1 MGEEIQVAHSNSSS
15 NFDTQGT
22 GLPKGSRPFPD
33 IKANV
38 KIPAGTRAILLD
50 AGGTLFRPF
59 PSVGYYYSEVAAK
72 HGCQVGVKEV
82 EAAFRR
88 VWSEH
93 DGIGDL
99 RSQSDEKVEKE
110 FWRKIVTAVFQDF
123 KGLRAFDPF
132 FDELH
137 TLFAEP
143 GVWKLYPEVKDVL
156 QAFKEKKFII
166 GMVSNWDSRLLKL
179 CEGLGIDRYF
189 DFKIISAVF
198 GAAKPNPKIFEEA
211 LKKANVSAGEAV
223 HIGDSLEDDV
233 RGAHLAGI
241 KAIWLDRSARHATLA
256 KDHQDFVTVI
266 RDLRELI

>member
-1 MGEEIQVAHSNSSS
+1 MGRTSSPNSNQFSTKLKLGQSLS
-15 NFDTQGT
+15 
-22 GLPKGSRPFPD
+22 PFRKKISD
-33 IKANV
+33 KD
-38 KIPAGTRAILLD
+38 KIPAGTKAILLD

-59 PSVGYYYSEVAAK
+59 PSVGHHYSEVAGK
-72 HGCQVGVKEV
+72 YGCRVSATEV

-93 DGIGDL
+93 DGLGDL
-99 RSQSDEKVEKE
+99 RSHSDEKIEKE
-110 FWRKIVTAVFQDF
+110 FWRKIVKAVFKDF
-123 KGLRAFDPF
+123 KGLKAFDSF

-143 GVWKLYPEVKDVL
+143 GVWKLYPETEEVLRLLKDRGYIL
-156 QAFKEKKFII
+156 

-179 CEGLGIDRYF
+179 CQGLGIDRYF
-189 DFKIISAVF
+189 DFKVISAVF

-211 LKKANVSAGEAV
+211 LRIANVPVGEV
-223 HIGDSLEDDV
+223 IHVGDSLEDDV

-241 KAIWLDRSARHATLA
+241 KAIWLDRSGRHATLT

-266 RDLRELI
+266 KDLSELL

>member
-1 MGEEIQVAHSNSSS
+1 VPSS
-15 NFDTQGT
+15 
-22 GLPKGSRPFPD
+22 RR
-33 IKANV
+33 
-38 KIPAGTRAILLD
+38 IPAGTRAIFFD

-59 PSVGYYYSEVAAK
+59 PSVGHYYSEVAGK
-72 HGCQVGVKEV
+72 HGCKVGAGEV

-99 RSQSDEKVEKE
+99 RSQSNEKVEKE
-110 FWRKIVTAVFQDF
+110 FWRKIVTAVFKDF
-123 KGLRAFDPF
+123 HGLKAFDPF

-143 GVWKLYPEVKDVL
+143 GVWKLYPEVEEVL
-156 QAFKEKKFII
+156 RSFKQKKFII

-179 CEGLGIDRYF
+179 SKGLGIDAYF
-189 DFKIISAVF
+189 DFKVISAVF
-198 GAAKPNPKIFEEA
+198 GAAKPDPKIFQEA
-211 LKKANVSAGEAV
+211 LKQANVRADEAV
-223 HIGDSLEDDV
+223 HVGDSLEDDV

-241 KAIWLDRSARHATLA
+241 KAIWLDRSNRHKTLTQ
-256 KDHQDFVTVI
+256 DHQDFVTVI

>member
-1 MGEEIQVAHSNSSS
+1 MPVAKNS
-15 NFDTQGT
+15 
-22 GLPKGSRPFPD
+22 
-33 IKANV
+33 
-38 KIPAGTRAILLD
+38 KIPSGTKAIFLD

-59 PSVGYYYSEVAAK
+59 PSVGYHYSEVAGK
-72 HGCQVGVKEV
+72 HGCKVSAEEI

-88 VWSEH
+88 VWGQH
-93 DGIGDL
+93 DSIGDL
-99 RSQSDEKVEKE
+99 RSHSDEKIEKE
-110 FWRKIVTAVFQDF
+110 FWRKIVTAVFKDCA
-123 KGLRAFDPF
+123 GLKAFEPF

-143 GVWKLYPEVKDVL
+143 GVWKLYPEVEEVL
-156 QAFKEKKFII
+156 RSLKKKKFVI

-179 CEGLGIDRYF
+179 CKGLGIDPYF
-189 DFKIISAVF
+189 DFKVISAVF

-211 LKKANVSAGEAV
+211 LKLAHVRAEEAV

-241 KAIWLDRSARHATLA
+241 KSIWLDRSGRHATLA

-266 RDLRELI
+266 KDLRELIQE

>member
-1 MGEEIQVAHSNSSS
+1 MANNS
-15 NFDTQGT
+15 
-22 GLPKGSRPFPD
+22 
-33 IKANV
+33 
-38 KIPAGTRAILLD
+38 KIPVGTKAILFD

-59 PSVGYYYSEVAAK
+59 PSVGHYYSTVAAK
-72 HGCQVGVKEV
+72 HGCRVGVDEV

-99 RSQSDEKVEKE
+99 RSHSDEKIEKE
-110 FWRKIVTAVFQDF
+110 FWRKIVTAVFKDF
-123 KGLRAFDPF
+123 QGLKAFDPF

-137 TLFAEP
+137 DLFAEP
-143 GVWKLYPEVKDVL
+143 RVWKLYPEVEEVL
-156 QAFKEKKFII
+156 RSLQKKKFIL

-189 DFKIISAVF
+189 DFKVISAVF

-211 LKKANVSAGEAV
+211 LKQANVPAHAAIHV
-223 HIGDSLEDDV
+223 GDSLEDDV

-241 KAIWLDRSARHATLA
+241 KAIWLDRSNRHGTLTQG
-256 KDHQDFVTVI
+256 HQDFVTAI